1 MPICRPR
8 CAGGGFIC
16 GAANRWRR
24 DSAYNARLVPWE
36 GAATAEP
43 AAQAGFHQRFSVLP
57 SVSLLESFQTSQFT
71 VMLVI
76 YLVAI
81 TAEAMSGALAAGR
94 RNMDI
99 FGVAV
104 IAFVTALGGG
114 TIRDMVLGHYPIGWT
129 QHPEY
134 VYLVISAGLLTI
146 LVARHMHHLK
156 QVFLLLD
163 AMGLIAFSLIGCN
176 VALELGYPPV
186 VVVMSGML
194 TGISGGILRD
204 VLCNQVPVVF
214 RRELYASVS
223 LAVCLLFLG
232 LRTLD
237 VGSNTSTAVCFA
249 AGLTLRLAAIRFRW
263 RLPVFSYQQRW
274 EE

>member
-1 MPICRPR
+1 MH
-8 CAGGGFIC
+8 AL
-16 GAANRWRR
+16 RR
-24 DSAYNARLVPWE
+24 RFTE
-36 GAATAEP
+36 GASARKQP
-43 AAQAGFHQRFSVLP
+43 AFPARKLSGTKDSGRGAPAPPRGGLVSTKSFRVP
-57 SVSLLESFQTSQFT
+57 STLISTPSAAPLDT
-71 VMLVI
+71 MLVI

-114 TIRDMVLGHYPIGWT
+114 TIRDMVLGHFPVGWT

-134 VYLVISAGLLTI
+134 VYLVISAGLLTT
-146 LVARHMHHLK
+146 LVARHMLRLK
-156 QVFLLLD
+156 QLFLLLD

-176 VALELGYPPV
+176 VALELNYPLV
-186 VVVMSGML
+186 VVIISGML

-223 LAVCLLFLG
+223 LAVCALFLLLQHFNVATG
-232 LRTLD
+232 I
-237 VGSNTSTAVCFA
+237 STAVCFA
-249 AGLTLRLAAIRFRW
+249 GGLALRLLAIRCKW
-263 RLPVFSYQQRW
+263 RLPTFSYQQRW
-274 EE
+274 E

>member
-1 MPICRPR
+1 M
-8 CAGGGFIC
+8 
-16 GAANRWRR
+16 
-24 DSAYNARLVPWE
+24 
-36 GAATAEP
+36 
-43 AAQAGFHQRFSVLP
+43 LP
-57 SVSLLESFQTSQFT
+57 SVSLLDSFQASNFT

-99 FGVAV
+99 FGVVV
-104 IAFVTALGGG
+104 IAFVVTPWAAAPSATWCWATTPSAGPS
-114 TIRDMVLGHYPIGWT
+114 T
-129 QHPEY
+129 PEY
-134 VYLVISAGLLTI
+134 VYLVISFGLLTTVI
-146 LVARHMHHLK
+146 ARHMHRLK

-176 VALELGYPPV
+176 TALELGYPTIV
-186 VVVMSGML
+186 IIMAGMI

-223 LAVCLLFLG
+223 LSVCLMFLG
-232 LRTLD
+232 LRYLD
-237 VGSNTSTAVCFA
+237 VSPNISTIVCFA
-249 AGLTLRLAAIRFRW
+249 GGLAFRLAAIRFKW

-274 EE
+274 E

>member
-1 MPICRPR
+1 M
-8 CAGGGFIC
+8 
-16 GAANRWRR
+16 
-24 DSAYNARLVPWE
+24 
-36 GAATAEP
+36 
-43 AAQAGFHQRFSVLP
+43 LP
-57 SVSLLESFQTSQFT
+57 SASLLDSFQASQLSAL
-71 VMLVI
+71 LVI

-94 RNMDI
+94 RDMDI

-114 TIRDMVLGHYPIGWT
+114 TLRDMVLGHYPIGWT

-134 VYLVISAGLLTI
+134 VYLVISAGLLTT
-146 LVARHMHHLK
+146 LVARYMHRL
-156 QVFLLLD
+156 QRVFLVLD

-223 LAVCLLFLG
+223 LAVCLLFLALQRFG
-232 LRTLD
+232 
-237 VGSNTSTAVCFA
+237 VGSDLGIALCFA
-249 AGLTLRLAAIRFRW
+249 SGLALRLLAIRFHW
-263 RLPVFSYQQRW
+263 RLPVFSYQGRW

>member
-1 MPICRPR
+1 M
-8 CAGGGFIC
+8 
-16 GAANRWRR
+16 
-24 DSAYNARLVPWE
+24 
-36 GAATAEP
+36 
-43 AAQAGFHQRFSVLP
+43 LP
-57 SVSLLESFQTSQFT
+57 SASLLDSFQASQLST
-71 VMLVI
+71 LLVV

-114 TIRDMVLGHYPIGWT
+114 TLRDMVLGHYPLGWT

-134 VYLVISAGLLTI
+134 VYLVLGAGLLTT
-146 LVARHMHHLK
+146 LVARFMIHLK
-156 QVFLLLD
+156 LVFLWLD
-163 AMGLIAFSLIGCN
+163 ALGLIAFSLIGCS
-176 VALELGYPPV
+176 VALELDYPTV
-186 VVVMSGML
+186 VVVMSGMI

-223 LAVCLLFLG
+223 LAVCLLFLAM
-232 LRTLD
+232 RAWD
-237 VGSNTSTAVCFA
+237 VSHNLSIAVCFIG
-249 AGLTLRLAAIRFRW
+249 GLALRLAAIRWHW

-274 EE
+274 E